1 MTTNIKTE
9 TTIEMRTLD
18 AQDLDQVA
26 GGLIAGDG
34 GCTFPRPRPPVG
46 CWPPRPPIII
56 CWPPRWVGPR
66 VIVF

>member
-26 GGLIAGDG
+26 GGIRLCD
-34 GCTFPRPRPPVG
+34 PLKK
-46 CWPPRPPIII
+46 
-56 CWPPRWVGPR
+56 GPR
-66 VIVF
+66 VFIDCFSPFPRRPGDCGTFPFPRGLLFMPR